1 MDIRQ
6 LQYFTAV
13 VDNGTISEAARKLH
27 ISQPPLSTQIK
38 SLEAECGVTLFERGA
53 RHITLT
59 EAGRLLYRHAVQIL
73 SMEKAAEAEMQ
84 NLRTGKQGSIRIGLI
99 SSCASKELFDGIQ
112 TFHRH
117 YPGVVFD
124 VLESNT
130 FDLLAQL
137 DNSRIELA
145 VIRTPY
151 HRQDLEALTLRK
163 DPFAAVAT
171 SALFANHLKSQ
182 SKIKIEDLRDCPLIL
197 YRRWEN
203 AIRQVFQQ
211 AQIVPNI
218 ICINDD
224 ARTSLQWAA
233 SGIGVALVPLSIAT
247 SFSNL
252 KAAPLET
259 PALDSELRLVRRKNA
274 PISQNAYHFFELF
287 EAQNKKRS

>member
-13 VDNGTISEAARKLH
+13 VENGTISEAARKLH

-38 SLEAECGVTLFERGA
+38 ALESECGVTLFERGA

-73 SMEKAAEAEMQ
+73 SLEKAAEAEMQ

-99 SSCASKELFDGIQ
+99 SSCASKELFDGILA
-112 TFHRH
+112 FREHF
-117 YPGVVFD
+117 PGVVFD
-124 VLESNT
+124 VFESNT
-130 FDLLAQL
+130 FDLLTQL

-151 HRQDLEALTLRK
+151 RRQDLEALTLRE
-163 DPFAAVAT
+163 DPFAAVCTA
-171 SALFANHLKSQ
+171 AFFADQ
-182 SKIKIEDLRDCPLIL
+182 FRTEDKIKIEKLSHCPLIL
-197 YRRWEN
+197 YRRWEP
-203 AIRQVFQQ
+203 AIRQAFQQ
-211 AQIVPNI
+211 AQIDPNI

-233 SGIGVALVPLSIAT
+233 SGVGVALVPMSIAL
-247 SFSNL
+247 SFPNL
-252 KAAPLET
+252 KAVQLDA

-287 EAQNKKRS
+287 ENRYKKKT